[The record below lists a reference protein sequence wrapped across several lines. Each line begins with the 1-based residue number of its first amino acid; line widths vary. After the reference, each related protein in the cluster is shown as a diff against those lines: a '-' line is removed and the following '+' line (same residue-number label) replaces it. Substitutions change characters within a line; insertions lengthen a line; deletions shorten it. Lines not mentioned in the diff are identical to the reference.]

1 MRACLALLLLALTT
15 VSCLSQPVPALVAVA
30 DVSPRE
36 LDLGDRLDVLGGGF
50 PEGRRATLSL
60 RGDLHRPGQRVTED
74 VEVVVAAES
83 VAEDRIVATVT
94 EELQVELCGRGADTD
109 HTTFR
114 GDLVVAFAP
123 RASGAPPVT
132 GTLAGVVLDLKPP
145 PPPPQ
150 IAAERKAE
158 ADRLLAFLGLAVR
171 VVPGGLEVVS
181 IRGGGRAASA
191 GLLAGDLILAADG
204 VTTRAA
210 TDLVPS
216 GRSRSATFVAR
227 RGRSDV
233 PLRLA
238 IDVAGFRRVVPD
250 GLLAGALIAALSL
263 VLMFALI
270 GPLARVTTR
279 FERRLAA
286 RLRRA
291 ESLERADRASAPTG
305 ALFRLS
311 VYLAFVAHGFLL
323 TYLAFGGYLA
333 SRELDVPLAFFVVAT
348 LLVAMELCAGGY
360 ADGLRW
366 SLRRG
371 AFAAFRRLGVEVC
384 AALALASAA
393 LSAGGMGLADA
404 TRQQGGLPWR
414 WAAAE
419 SPMLA
424 AALVVLVAT
433 AAGRPPLLG
442 RAAPKRLERAIFALS
457 KLAHGLNALFV
468 ASLGA
473 VLFLGGWRIPGVSPT
488 DPALSWHALG
498 AFVFLG
504 KAWLVLAVI
513 AGVRWAAPRRVLV
526 KAQASDGLRWMLPC
540 AVLAFAAVA
549 LTELRSVPPLPG
561 VLRDGLG
568 VLTTVAV
575 LALGA
580 GFVARIALALRGK
593 VFQLNVNP
601 WL

>member
-1 MRACLALLLLALTT
+1 LLVLGA

-60 RGDLHRPGQRVTED
+60 RGDLHRPGQRATED
-74 VEVVVAAES
+74 VEVVIAAES
-83 VAEDRIVATVT
+83 VAEDRIVATVS
-94 EELQVELCGRGADTD
+94 EELQVELCGRGADSD

-123 RASGAPPVT
+123 RTSGAPPVT

-145 PPPPQ
+145 PPAPEM
-150 IAAERKAE
+150 AAERKAE

-171 VVPGGLEVVS
+171 VVPGGLEVAS

-191 GLLAGDLILAADG
+191 GLLSGDLIVAADG
-204 VTTRAA
+204 VTARAA

-216 GRSRSATFVAR
+216 GRSRTATFVAR

-238 IDVAGFRRVVPD
+238 VDVAGFRRVLPD
-250 GLLAGALIAALSL
+250 GLLAAGLIAALSL
-263 VLMFALI
+263 VLLVALI

-291 ESLERADRASAPTG
+291 DPPSAANHGQTQASALP
-305 ALFRLS
+305 RLS

-323 TYLAFGGYLA
+323 TYLAFGGCLL
-333 SRELDVPLAFFVVAT
+333 SREMDVPLAFFVVAT
-348 LLVAMELCAGGY
+348 LLVAVELCAGGY
-360 ADGLRW
+360 EGGVRW
-366 SLRRG
+366 SLRTG
-371 AFAAFRRLGVEVC
+371 ALAALRRLGVELC
-384 AALALASAA
+384 AMLAIASAA
-393 LSAGGMGLADA
+393 LSAGGMALGDA

-424 AALVVLVAT
+424 VALIVLVAS
-433 AAGRPPLLG
+433 AAIQPPLFT
-442 RAAPKRLERAIFALS
+442 RAVRTRVERVIFACS
-457 KLAHGLNALFV
+457 RLAHWVNVLFV

-473 VLFLGGWRIPGVSPT
+473 ALFLGGWRIPGVSPT
-488 DPALSWHALG
+488 DPSLSLRALG
-498 AFVFLG
+498 ALIFLS

-513 AGVRWAAPRRVLV
+513 AGVRWTAPRGALIQRP
-526 KAQASDGLRWMLPC
+526 AHHGLRWMLPC
-540 AVLAFAAVA
+540 AALAFGAVA
-549 LTELRSVPPLPG
+549 VLQLRSVPPLPG

-575 LALGA
+575 LALAA
-580 GFVARIALALRGK
+580 GFVARVALVLRGK
-593 VFQLNVNP
+593 VPQLNVNP